1 MNEIHLGSDASPSPK
16 SFSAEKKRKKKE
28 GGASIMG
35 GYSTNQNDLVFFFG
49 FGRLSSSGQE
59 KVDFFFLFPFFFGC
73 LWER

>member
-35 GYSTNQNDLVFFFG
+35 GYSTNQNDLVFFF
-49 FGRLSSSGQE
+49 RLWPSLIIRPRKS
-59 KVDFFFLFPFFFGC
+59 
-73 LWER
+73 